1 MAIDKTDNSEAG
13 EDGNSH
19 ILARFG
25 WRNTPKIEKIEFEL
39 KKSHFCFTFSSSE
52 LYYKCMTRKEMTNER
67 AQSDAR
73 INSAERG
80 GIGRSQI
87 ESLFKTHYTQMYHL
101 ALTLLFDEAESKDVV
116 SDVFASLLSGKVV
129 MRADNAKAFL
139 LASVHHRCL
148 NVLQHKQVQER
159 FARLLTED
167 ADTLMKDNTVEEQM
181 QMEELM
187 RYVQDNLSPLEQNI
201 FRLRYLREMTC
212 QEVAEAL
219 NVSRQTVHTHLKQ
232 TVKIIRKYFNSNSK
246 AI

>member
-1 MAIDKTDNSEAG
+1 
-13 EDGNSH
+13 
-19 ILARFG
+19 
-25 WRNTPKIEKIEFEL
+25 
-39 KKSHFCFTFSSSE
+39 
-52 LYYKCMTRKEMTNER
+52 MTRKEMTNER
-67 AQSDAR
+67 AQSDVR

-116 SDVFASLLSGKVV
+116 SEVFAGLLSDSTIVK
-129 MRADNAKAFL
+129 ADNAKAFL
-139 LASVHHRCL
+139 LASVRHRCL
-148 NVLQHKQVQER
+148 NVLQHKQVHER

-167 ADTLMKDNTVEEQM
+167 TDTLVSDNTVEEQM

-187 RYVQDNLSPLEQNI
+187 RYVRENLSSLEQQI

-212 QEVAEAL
+212 QEVAEVL

-232 TVKIIRKYFNSNSK
+232 SVGKIRKYFNSNSK

>member
-1 MAIDKTDNSEAG
+1 
-13 EDGNSH
+13 
-19 ILARFG
+19 
-25 WRNTPKIEKIEFEL
+25 
-39 KKSHFCFTFSSSE
+39 
-52 LYYKCMTRKEMTNER
+52 MTRKEMTNER
-67 AQSDAR
+67 AQSDVR

-116 SDVFASLLSGKVV
+116 SDVFASLISGRTM
-129 MRADNAKAFL
+129 MRTDNAKAFL
-139 LASVHHRCL
+139 LASVRHRCL
-148 NVLQHKQVQER
+148 NVLQHKQVHER

-167 ADTLMKDNTVEEQM
+167 TDTLASGNTMEEQL

-187 RYVQDNLSPLEQNI
+187 RYVRNNLSPTEQNV

-232 TVKIIRKYFNSNSK
+232 SVEKIRKFFNSSEK
-246 AI
+246 QYDD

>member
-1 MAIDKTDNSEAG
+1 
-13 EDGNSH
+13 
-19 ILARFG
+19 
-25 WRNTPKIEKIEFEL
+25 
-39 KKSHFCFTFSSSE
+39 
-52 LYYKCMTRKEMTNER
+52 MTRKEITNEQ
-67 AQSDAR
+67 AQSDVR
-73 INSAERG
+73 MNSAERG

-116 SDVFASLLSGKVV
+116 SEVFASLLSGSTIVK
-129 MRADNAKAFL
+129 ADNAKAFL
-139 LASVHHRCL
+139 LTSVYHRCL

-159 FARLLTED
+159 FARLLTEGT
-167 ADTLMKDNTVEEQM
+167 DTLISDNLVEEQM

-187 RYVQDNLSPLEQNI
+187 RYVRDNLSPMEQNV
-201 FRLRYLREMTC
+201 FRLRYLQEMTC

-232 TVKIIRKYFNSNSK
+232 TVEKIRKYFHSNSK

>member
-1 MAIDKTDNSEAG
+1 
-13 EDGNSH
+13 
-19 ILARFG
+19 
-25 WRNTPKIEKIEFEL
+25 
-39 KKSHFCFTFSSSE
+39 
-52 LYYKCMTRKEMTNER
+52 MTRK
-67 AQSDAR
+67 D
-73 INSAERG
+73 
-80 GIGRSQI
+80 I

-116 SDVFASLLSGKVV
+116 SDVFANLLSGNTL

-139 LASVHHRCL
+139 LASVRHRCL

-159 FARLLTED
+159 FACLLTED
-167 ADTLMKDNTVEEQM
+167 TDALVSDYTAEEQM

-187 RYVQDNLSPLEQNI
+187 RYVRDNLSPMEQDV

-232 TVKIIRKYFNSNSK
+232 SVEKIRKYFNSNLK

>member
-1 MAIDKTDNSEAG
+1 
-13 EDGNSH
+13 
-19 ILARFG
+19 
-25 WRNTPKIEKIEFEL
+25 
-39 KKSHFCFTFSSSE
+39 
-52 LYYKCMTRKEMTNER
+52 MTRKEMMNER
-67 AQSDAR
+67 AQSDVR

-139 LASVHHRCL
+139 LASVRHRCL
-148 NVLQHKQVQER
+148 NVLQHKQVHER
-159 FARLLTED
+159 FARLLTECT
-167 ADTLMKDNTVEEQM
+167 DTLVSDNTVEEEM

-187 RYVQDNLSPLEQNI
+187 SYVRENLSLLEQQI
-201 FRLRYLREMTC
+201 FRLRYLRELTC

-219 NVSRQTVHTHLKQ
+219 NVRRQTVRTHLKQ
-232 TVKIIRKYFNSNSK
+232 TVEKIRKYFNSNSK

>member
-1 MAIDKTDNSEAG
+1 
-13 EDGNSH
+13 
-19 ILARFG
+19 
-25 WRNTPKIEKIEFEL
+25 
-39 KKSHFCFTFSSSE
+39 
-52 LYYKCMTRKEMTNER
+52 MTRKEMTNER
-67 AQSDAR
+67 AQSDVR

-116 SDVFASLLSGKVV
+116 SDVFASLLSGKAAIKREQSDAGISSAEREQARPKVKVV
-129 MRADNAKAFL
+129 MRADNVKAFL

-159 FARLLTED
+159 FARLLIED
-167 ADTLMKDNTVEEQM
+167 ADTFVSDNTVEEQM

-187 RYVQDNLSPLEQNI
+187 RYVQDNLSPMEQNV
-201 FRLRYLREMTC
+201 FRLRYQREMTC

-219 NVSRQTVHTHLKQ
+219 NVSRQTVHTLLKQ
-232 TVKIIRKYFNSNSK
+232 SVEKIRKYFNSNSK

>member
-1 MAIDKTDNSEAG
+1 
-13 EDGNSH
+13 
-19 ILARFG
+19 
-25 WRNTPKIEKIEFEL
+25 
-39 KKSHFCFTFSSSE
+39 
-52 LYYKCMTRKEMTNER
+52 MTRKE
-67 AQSDAR
+67 
-73 INSAERG
+73 
-80 GIGRSQI
+80 I

-116 SDVFASLLSGKVV
+116 SDVFASLIRGKTM
-129 MRADNAKAFL
+129 MRTDNAKAFL

-159 FARLLTED
+159 FARLLTEN
-167 ADTLMKDNTVEEQM
+167 ADTLISDNTAEEQM

-187 RYVQDNLSPLEQNI
+187 CYVRNNLSPLEQQI

-219 NVSRQTVHTHLKQ
+219 IVSRQTVDTHLKQ
-232 TVKIIRKYFNSNSK
+232 IVEKIRKYFNSNSK

>member
-1 MAIDKTDNSEAG
+1 
-13 EDGNSH
+13 
-19 ILARFG
+19 
-25 WRNTPKIEKIEFEL
+25 
-39 KKSHFCFTFSSSE
+39 
-52 LYYKCMTRKEMTNER
+52 MTRK
-67 AQSDAR
+67 DV
-73 INSAERG
+73 
-80 GIGRSQI
+80 

-116 SDVFASLLSGKVV
+116 SEVFASLLKDSAIV
-129 MRADNAKAFL
+129 RTDDARAFL
-139 LASVHHRCL
+139 LTSVRHRCL

-187 RYVQDNLSPLEQNI
+187 RYVQDNLSPLEQDI
-201 FRLRYLREMTC
+201 FRLRYLKEMTC

>member
-1 MAIDKTDNSEAG
+1 
-13 EDGNSH
+13 
-19 ILARFG
+19 
-25 WRNTPKIEKIEFEL
+25 
-39 KKSHFCFTFSSSE
+39 
-52 LYYKCMTRKEMTNER
+52 MTRK
-67 AQSDAR
+67 DV
-73 INSAERG
+73 
-80 GIGRSQI
+80 
-87 ESLFKTHYTQMYHL
+87 ESLFKTHYAQMYHL

-116 SDVFASLLSGKVV
+116 SEVFASLLNDSTIV
-129 MRADNAKAFL
+129 RTDDARAFL
-139 LASVHHRCL
+139 LTSVRHRCL

-167 ADTLMKDNTVEEQM
+167 SDTLMKDNTVEEQM

-201 FRLRYLREMTC
+201 FRMRYLREMTC

>member
-1 MAIDKTDNSEAG
+1 
-13 EDGNSH
+13 
-19 ILARFG
+19 
-25 WRNTPKIEKIEFEL
+25 
-39 KKSHFCFTFSSSE
+39 
-52 LYYKCMTRKEMTNER
+52 MTRKEMMNER
-67 AQSDAR
+67 AQSDVR

-116 SDVFASLLSGKVV
+116 SEVFASLLSGKVV
-129 MRADNAKAFL
+129 MKADNAKAFL
-139 LASVHHRCL
+139 LASVRHRCL
-148 NVLQHKQVQER
+148 NVLQHKHVHER

-167 ADTLMKDNTVEEQM
+167 TDTLVSDNMVEEEM

-187 RYVQDNLSPLEQNI
+187 RYVRENFSSLEQQI

-219 NVSRQTVHTHLKQ
+219 NVSRQTVHALLKQ
-232 TVKIIRKYFNSNSK
+232 SVGKIRKYFNSNSK

>member
-1 MAIDKTDNSEAG
+1 
-13 EDGNSH
+13 
-19 ILARFG
+19 
-25 WRNTPKIEKIEFEL
+25 
-39 KKSHFCFTFSSSE
+39 
-52 LYYKCMTRKEMTNER
+52 MTRKEMTNER
-67 AQSDAR
+67 AQSDVR
-73 INSAERG
+73 INSAEQG

-116 SDVFASLLSGKVV
+116 SDVFASLLSGKAAIKREQSDAGISSAEREQARPKVKEV

-139 LASVHHRCL
+139 LASVRHRCM
-148 NVLQHKQVQER
+148 NVLQHKQVKES
-159 FARLLTED
+159 FAHLLTED
-167 ADTLMKDNTVEEQM
+167 TDTFVSDNTVEEQM

-187 RYVQDNLSPLEQNI
+187 SYVRDNLSPMEQDV

-232 TVKIIRKYFNSNSK
+232 SVEKIRKYFNSNSK

>member
-1 MAIDKTDNSEAG
+1 
-13 EDGNSH
+13 
-19 ILARFG
+19 
-25 WRNTPKIEKIEFEL
+25 
-39 KKSHFCFTFSSSE
+39 
-52 LYYKCMTRKEMTNER
+52 MTRK
-67 AQSDAR
+67 DV
-73 INSAERG
+73 
-80 GIGRSQI
+80 
-87 ESLFKTHYTQMYHL
+87 ESLFKTHYAQMYHL

-116 SDVFASLLSGKVV
+116 SEVFASLLNDSAIV
-129 MRADNAKAFL
+129 RTDDARAFL
-139 LASVHHRCL
+139 LTSVRHRCL

-167 ADTLMKDNTVEEQM
+167 SDTLMKDNTVEEQM

-187 RYVQDNLSPLEQNI
+187 RYVQDNLSPLEQDI
-201 FRLRYLREMTC
+201 FRMRYLREMTC